1 MKRVGIIGLGDMGI
15 GLASNLLKSGFEVT
29 GFDLSKDRLG
39 AFEKLGGKSASNAT
53 AVAAAS
59 DSIFIMVLNGG
70 QAKEVIYGQ
79 NGLIHELEPGNTV
92 IVTGTFTP
100 AEVRKMAAGLNDKG
114 IEMIDTPVSGGKAG
128 ADGGTLTLMAA
139 APKEVLE
146 DNRAVLEAVSAKLFH
161 VGEEIG
167 QGQTVKAALQAF
179 IGTTFAAIFE
189 SLVLGASA
197 GVSGSTLFEVFNSS
211 GVRSPLFENCAK
223 LILDRKFKGTGSHIG
238 TMYKDLG
245 ITMQMAHE
253 TGAAMFTTAA
263 AYELFQAGISTF
275 PDEDN
280 WSIVKFLEQI
290 AGTKVEW

>member
-15 GLASNLLKSGFEVT
+15 GLASNLLKSGFELT
-29 GFDLSKDRLG
+29 GFDLSEDRLG
-39 AFEKLGGKSASNAT
+39 ALEKLGGKSASNAT
-53 AVAAAS
+53 EVAAAS

-70 QAKEVIYGQ
+70 QAKEVIFGQ
-79 NGLIHELEPGNTV
+79 DGLIHELEPGNTV

-100 AEVRKMAAGLNDKG
+100 AEVREMAAGLNDKG
-114 IEMIDTPVSGGKAG
+114 IDMIDTPVSGGKAG

-139 APKEVLE
+139 APKEVFE
-146 DNRAVLEAVSAKLFH
+146 DNRTVLEAVSAKLFH

-167 QGQTVKAALQAF
+167 QGQTVKASLQAF
-179 IGTTFAAIFE
+179 IGTSFAAIFE

-197 GVSGSTLFEVFNSS
+197 GVTGTTLFEVFNSS

-263 AYELFQAGISTF
+263 AYELFQAGISMF

-290 AGTKVEW
+290 AETKVEW

>member
-15 GLASNLLKSGFEVT
+15 GLASNLLKSGFELT
-29 GFDLSKDRLG
+29 GFDLSKDRLS
-39 AFEKLGGKSASNAT
+39 ALEKLGGKSASNAT
-53 AVAAAS
+53 EVAAAS

-70 QAKEVIYGQ
+70 QAKEAIFGQ
-79 NGLIHELEPGNTV
+79 DGLIHELEPGNTV
-92 IVTGTFTP
+92 IVTGTFSP
-100 AEVRKMAAGLNDKG
+100 AEVREMATGLNDKG
-114 IEMIDTPVSGGKAG
+114 IDMIDTPVSGGKAG

-139 APKEVLE
+139 AQKEVFE
-146 DNRAVLEAVSAKLFH
+146 DNRTVLEAVSAKLFY

-179 IGTTFAAIFE
+179 IGTSFAAIFE

-197 GVSGSTLFEVFNSS
+197 GVTGTTLFEVFNSS

-253 TGAAMFTTAA
+253 TGAAMFATSA
-263 AYELFQAGISTF
+263 AYELFQAGISMF

-280 WSIVKFLEQI
+280 WAIVKFLEQI

>member
-15 GLASNLLKSGFEVT
+15 GLASNLLKSGFELT

-39 AFEKLGGKSASNAT
+39 ALEKLGGKSASNAT
-53 AVAAAS
+53 EVAAAS

-70 QAKEVIYGQ
+70 QAKEVIFGQ
-79 NGLIHELEPGNTV
+79 DGLIHELEPGNTV

-100 AEVRKMAAGLNDKG
+100 AEVREMAAGLNDKG
-114 IEMIDTPVSGGKAG
+114 IDMIDTPVSGGKAG

-139 APKEVLE
+139 APKEVFE
-146 DNRAVLEAVSAKLFH
+146 DNRTVLEAVSAKLFH

-167 QGQTVKAALQAF
+167 QGQTVKASLQAF
-179 IGTTFAAIFE
+179 IGTSFAAIFE

-197 GVSGSTLFEVFNSS
+197 GVTGTTLFEVFNSS

-263 AYELFQAGISTF
+263 AYELFQAGISMF

-290 AGTKVEW
+290 AETKVEW